1 MMDLHQLRA
10 DNPLSAVAGAHMRLH
25 RAGREWKG
33 CCPFHSDR
41 TPSFTI
47 FAGGDRFHCFG
58 CGASGDVLD
67 FVQRLHGVE
76 LVEAA
81 RMLGAGDLP
90 CVPLPALPP
99 AGTTDRS
106 DEARA
111 IWEAALDAPQ
121 TPAEAYLRS
130 RGITDPPPPDIRFA
144 RLPVGRVEPLPCMV
158 VAVRDVAGE
167 VTGIQRIFLRPDG
180 RGKADMPKPKL
191 SLGRIAGGAMRFG
204 RVKPGEVLTVCEG
217 PEDALSIRQMFGLSV
232 WAAAG
237 AANLPA
243 MRFPRHVRRVA
254 IAADND
260 EAGERAAK
268 EAVRAFTLQG
278 LICRIIRP
286 AAGFKDFN
294 DELMKG
300 AR

>member
-1 MMDLHQLRA
+1 MIDLHQLRA
-10 DNPLSAVAGAHMRLH
+10 DNPLPSVVGAHMRLQ

-47 FAGGDRFHCFG
+47 YDGGERFHCFG

-90 CVPLPALPP
+90 TVALPALPP
-99 AGTTDRS
+99 ADEADRR

-111 IWEAALDAPQ
+111 IWEAALAAPE
-121 TPAEAYLRS
+121 TPAEAYLRA
-130 RGITDPPPPDIRFA
+130 RGITDALPSDIRFA
-144 RLPVGRVEPLPCMV
+144 HLAVGRSDPMPCLV
-158 VAVRDVAGE
+158 AAVRDVAGE
-167 VTGIQRIFLRPDG
+167 VAGIQRIFLRPDG

-191 SLGRIAGGAMRFG
+191 SLGRIKGGAMRFG
-204 RVKPGEVLTVCEG
+204 PVKPDELLTVCEG
-217 PEDALSIRQMFGLSV
+217 PEDALSLRQMFGLPV

-237 AANLPA
+237 ASNLPH
-243 MRFPRHVRRVA
+243 MQFPRQVRRVA

-260 EAGERAAK
+260 EAGERAAQQ
-268 EAVRAFTLQG
+268 AARAFTLRG
-278 LICRIIRP
+278 LTCRIIRP

-294 DELMKG
+294 DELKG
-300 AR
+300 TR